1 MFETIQFRTPATF
14 FGMDMINQL
23 GKEAKKLGAGKVLI
37 VSGPTVQK
45 AGILDKKD
53 KTLLLRKEG

>member
-23 GKEAKKLGAGKVLI
+23 GKEASDCQAAGNE
-37 VSGPTVQK
+37 S
-45 AGILDKKD
+45 
-53 KTLLLRKEG
+53 